1 MKALDSYGLEVLKL
15 MQSHS
20 NQSRKKTVVEIVDAK
35 KNGVKLAALTA
46 YDFSMASIIDMSEI
60 DIILVGDSAGMV
72 MLGYPNT
79 RPVNMVEMLLFCK
92 AVANASCKAMI
103 TVDMPF
109 GSYQNSIDKT
119 ISNAIKLIKAGAD
132 SVKVEGGEEISSRIE
147 ALVELGIPVMGHIGY
162 KPQTSS
168 MWNFT
173 KAAGKTKESA
183 LKLLHDAKAIEK
195 AGAFSIVLEMVT
207 TEAAE
212 IITKNLSIPTIGIG
226 SGPICDGQVL
236 VSYDML
242 GIYQN
247 MKPRFVK
254 KYLDLDQLIAASV
267 QTYSREVKSGIFPSN
282 ENAIHMDSK
291 EYEEFLD
298 ECGLRVS
305 K

>member
-15 MQSHS
+15 MQSHR

-173 KAAGKTKESA
+173 KAAGKTKDSA

>member
-147 ALVELGIPVMGHIGY
+147 ALVEVGIPVMGHIGY

-298 ECGLRVS
+298 ECGLRVT

>member
-15 MQSHS
+15 MQSHR

-35 KNGVKLAALTA
+35 KNGVKLAPLTA

>member
-1 MKALDSYGLEVLKL
+1 
-15 MQSHS
+15 
-20 NQSRKKTVVEIVDAK
+20 
-35 KNGVKLAALTA
+35 
-46 YDFSMASIIDMSEI
+46 MSEI

-92 AVANASCKAMI
+92 AVANASSKAMI

-132 SVKVEGGEEISSRIE
+132 SVKVEGGEEISSRIK

-168 MWNFT
+168 MWNFA

>member
-1 MKALDSYGLEVLKL
+1 
-15 MQSHS
+15 MQSHR

-46 YDFSMASIIDMSEI
+46 YDFSMASIIDMNEI

>member
-15 MQSHS
+15 MQSHR

-46 YDFSMASIIDMSEI
+46 YDFSMASIIDMNEI

-119 ISNAIKLIKAGAD
+119 ISNAVKLIKAGAD

-212 IITKNLSIPTIGIG
+212 IITKDLSIPTIGIG

>member
-1 MKALDSYGLEVLKL
+1 
-15 MQSHS
+15 
-20 NQSRKKTVVEIVDAK
+20 
-35 KNGVKLAALTA
+35 
-46 YDFSMASIIDMSEI
+46 
-60 DIILVGDSAGMV
+60 
-72 MLGYPNT
+72 
-79 RPVNMVEMLLFCK
+79 
-92 AVANASCKAMI
+92 
-103 TVDMPF
+103 
-109 GSYQNSIDKT
+109 
-119 ISNAIKLIKAGAD
+119 
-132 SVKVEGGEEISSRIE
+132 
-147 ALVELGIPVMGHIGY
+147 
-162 KPQTSS
+162 

-254 KYLDLDQLIAASV
+254 KYLDLDQLIAAAV

-282 ENAIHMDSK
+282 ENATHMDSK

-305 K
+305 E

>member
-15 MQSHS
+15 MQSHR

-46 YDFSMASIIDMSEI
+46 YDFSMASIIDMNEI

>member
-15 MQSHS
+15 MQSHR
-20 NQSRKKTVVEIVDAK
+20 NQSRKKTVVEIVNAK

-298 ECGLRVS
+298 DCGLRVS

>member
-1 MKALDSYGLEVLKL
+1 MKASDSYGLEVLKL
-15 MQSHS
+15 MQSHR

-46 YDFSMASIIDMSEI
+46 YDFSMASIIDMNEI

-132 SVKVEGGEEISSRIE
+132 SVKVEGGEEISRRIE

-254 KYLDLDQLIAASV
+254 KYLDLDQLIAGSV

>member
-1 MKALDSYGLEVLKL
+1 
-15 MQSHS
+15 MQSHR

-46 YDFSMASIIDMSEI
+46 YDFSMASIIDMNEI

-212 IITKNLSIPTIGIG
+212 IITKDLSIPTIGIG

>member
-1 MKALDSYGLEVLKL
+1 MKASDSYGLEVLKL
-15 MQSHS
+15 MQSHR

-46 YDFSMASIIDMSEI
+46 YDFSMASIIDMNEI